1 MAFYEVSLGFVGL
14 GSTDVLRTAAQAAA
28 DIEKYGAETAD
39 ARATGG
45 LFDAEMV
52 FRHSAARGRLD
63 DLDNAVKESE
73 KMLTNIQLKI
83 GQKLEEMQR
92 LGAPNVGAM
101 AAKFGTMAVG
111 YFLPVLGFAL
121 QFAGIGGMSKAK
133 KRRIGELERE
143 LDQLKVEYDHW
154 VERNKQLN
162 AEGETLSRK
171 MQEKGTTNLSV
182 GLVAIPKKEE
192 VKRVFDMA
200 RGKVVAIDYTRK
212 IVDVKDQYLATEQT
226 LQARKDVMPSG
237 ARLPEGFQQLYSP
250 ALKDKTIVVKSAAP
264 KAGGPELVTGQKLV
278 FGGLAGI
285 GEPLPQS
292 AMPMLLA
299 MVGGLWFLSLLVQES
314 KQPLRVRYVAHPRR
328 RLA

>member
-14 GSTDVLRTAAQAAA
+14 GSTDILRTAAQVAA

-63 DLDNAVKESE
+63 DLDAAAKEAERKIDALNAA
-73 KMLTNIQLKI
+73 LTA
-83 GQKLEEMQR
+83 KLEELQR
-92 LGAPNVGAM
+92 LGATSVGQMAGKYATMAATTAVSLVMPLFGAM
-101 AAKFGTMAVG
+101 
-111 YFLPVLGFAL
+111 LGLIF
-121 QFAGIGGMSKAK
+121 QFTGIGTKMSNHR
-133 KRRIGELERE
+133 KRLIATAEKEFERLLSEFDFWIGR
-143 LDQLKVEYDHW
+143 H
-154 VERNKQLN
+154 KQLV
-162 AEGETLSRK
+162 AEGDALSRK

-192 VKRVFDMA
+192 VRTVFDSA
-200 RGKVVAIDYTRK
+200 RGKVIAIDRTRK

-226 LQARKDVMPSG
+226 LQSRKDVMPSG
-237 ARLPEGFQQLYSP
+237 ARLPEGFQQLYSS

-278 FGGLAGI
+278 FGGLAGV
-285 GEPLPQS
+285 GEPLPQD
-292 AMPMLLA
+292 AMPLMIALL
-299 MVGGLWFLSLLVQES
+299 GGLWLISVMENDRQRQFI
-314 KQPLRVRYVAHPRR
+314 
-328 RLA
+328 

>member
-1 MAFYEVSLGFVGL
+1 MAFYEANVIDVGL
-14 GSTDVLRTAAQAAA
+14 GAADILRSAAQVAQ

-73 KMLTNIQLKI
+73 QMLVKIQSKI
-83 GQKLEEMQR
+83 GQKLEEMQN

-101 AAKFGTMAVG
+101 AAKFGTMAIG

-121 QFAGIGGMSKAK
+121 QFAGIGGMSNAK
-133 KRRIGELERE
+133 KRRIAELERE
-143 LDQLKVEYDHW
+143 LEQLKVEYDHW

-171 MQEKGTTNLSV
+171 MQERGTTDLSV
-182 GLVAIPKKEE
+182 AFVAIPKKEE
-192 VKRVFDMA
+192 VKRVFDTA

-226 LQARKDVMPSG
+226 LQARKDVTPSG
-237 ARLPEGFQQLYSP
+237 ARLPVGFQQIYSP
-250 ALKDKTIVVKSAAP
+250 ALKDKTIVVKTAAP

-278 FGGLAGI
+278 FGGLAGV
-285 GEPLPQS
+285 GQPLPQD
-292 AMPMLLA
+292 AMPLMIALL
-299 MVGGLWFLSLLVQES
+299 GGLWLISVMEDDRQR
-314 KQPLRVRYVAHPRR
+314 QII
-328 RLA
+328 

>member
-1 MAFYEVSLGFVGL
+1 MAFYEVSLGFIGL

-28 DIEKYGAETAD
+28 DIEKYGAETAE
-39 ARATGG
+39 ARASGG

-63 DLDNAVKESE
+63 DLDAAVRESE
-73 KMLTNIQLKI
+73 TMLTNIQLKI
-83 GQKLEEMQR
+83 GQKLEELQN

-133 KRRIGELERE
+133 KRRIAEIERE
-143 LDQLKVEYDHW
+143 LESLKVEYDNW
-154 VERNKQLN
+154 VLRNQQLN

-192 VKRVFDMA
+192 VRTVFDSA
-200 RGKVVAIDYTRK
+200 RGKVIAIERTRK

-237 ARLPEGFQQLYSP
+237 ARLPEGFQQLYSS

-264 KAGGPELVTGQKLV
+264 KAGGPELVTGQRLV
-278 FGGLAGI
+278 FGGLAGV
-285 GEPLPQS
+285 GEPLPQD
-292 AMPMLLA
+292 AMPLMIALL
-299 MVGGLWFLSLLVQES
+299 GGLWLISVMENDRQRQFI
-314 KQPLRVRYVAHPRR
+314 
-328 RLA
+328 

>member
-63 DLDNAVKESE
+63 DLDAAVRESE
-73 KMLTNIQLKI
+73 TMLTNIQLKI
-83 GQKLEEMQR
+83 GQKLEELQNM
-92 LGAPNVGAM
+92 GAPNVGAM

-133 KRRIGELERE
+133 KRRIGELEKE
-143 LDQLKVEYDHW
+143 LDQLKVDYDHW

-192 VKRVFDMA
+192 VRTVFDSA
-200 RGKVVAIDYTRK
+200 RGKVIAIERTRK

-226 LQARKDVMPSG
+226 LQARKDVTPSG
-237 ARLPEGFQQLYSP
+237 ARLPEGFQQIYSS

-285 GEPLPQS
+285 GQPLPQD
-292 AMPMLLA
+292 AMPMMIALL
-299 MVGGLWFLSLLVQES
+299 GGLWLISVMEDDRQRQFI
-314 KQPLRVRYVAHPRR
+314 
-328 RLA
+328 